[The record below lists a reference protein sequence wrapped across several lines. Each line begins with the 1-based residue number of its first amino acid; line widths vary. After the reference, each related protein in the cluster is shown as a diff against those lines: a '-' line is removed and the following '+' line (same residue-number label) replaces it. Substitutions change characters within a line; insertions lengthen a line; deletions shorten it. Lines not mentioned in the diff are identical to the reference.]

1 MINDIFWRLSNMF
14 WEDYVAEAGPAGV
27 TGSHVRILTD
37 FLVWIER
44 RKARSPII
52 DLRLIK
58 DPSAGAA
65 ADYIMGVVNGKEQT

>member
-1 MINDIFWRLSNMF
+1 MDKVFKRIANMF
-14 WEDYVAEAGPAGV
+14 WEDYVAEMEKPGGKI
-27 TGSHVRILTD
+27 GSYVQVLTD

-58 DPSAGAA
+58 DPSASAA
-65 ADYIMGVVNGKEQT
+65 VDYIMEISDAEPK